1 MIASTFRSSAIAVLT
16 AVTLSVSAPVG
27 VFAQSDSSVTSV
39 DIQRLQDRVFSLS
52 SELSRLRSRD
62 ASTASR
68 LEGDLDDMRDEVV
81 YLRVKL
87 RKEGRVQRTEYS
99 DLRDRL
105 DSLGSRIR
113 GEERS
118 TSTSSSYPSS
128 SSSSST
134 PVERDRDRG
143 YNSGSNTTTAR
154 SNGETESQPRVGYGT
169 PGTVS
174 SDPTTPDQN
183 RSPERT
189 SRAGSSS
196 SRRGVREIPVNA
208 ELDIRLQ
215 TPLSSDT
222 AQVEDRFEA
231 TTIVDMYEGN
241 QLLVPAGSV
250 LRGVVSSVKR
260 AGRVERKGVLTLSF
274 DQLTVEGRDYPIRA
288 TVTQALESS
297 GVRGEAGKIGAGA
310 GVGAII
316 GGILGGFKG
325 ALAGILIGGGG
336 TIAAT
341 EGNDVKLDA
350 GTVLRIRFDSPVS
363 LDRASSSPSS
373 SRF

>member
-1 MIASTFRSSAIAVLT
+1 MIASIFRSTT
-16 AVTLSVSAPVG
+16 AVFLAALMLTISVPAG
-27 VFAQSDSSVTSV
+27 AFAQSDASVTPV
-39 DIQRLQDRVFSLS
+39 DIQRLQDRVFNLS
-52 SELSRLRSRD
+52 SDLSRLRSRD
-62 ASTASR
+62 SSTASR
-68 LEGDLDDMRDEVV
+68 LEGDLDDLRDEVV

-87 RKEGRVQRTEYS
+87 RKEGRVQRSEYA

-113 GEERS
+113 GEGS
-118 TSTSSSYPSS
+118 GSSTSSSTSS
-128 SSSSST
+128 GSST
-134 PVERDRDRG
+134 GGG
-143 YNSGSNTTTAR
+143 YNSGTTTAR
-154 SNGETESQPRVGYGT
+154 PNNETERQPQVGYGT

-174 SDPTTPDQN
+174 ADPSTPDQN

-189 SRAGSSS
+189 TRSTSSANG
-196 SRRGVREIPVNA
+196 SRRGVREIPVGQ

-250 LRGVVSSVKR
+250 LRGVVRDVKR
-260 AGRVERKGVLTLSF
+260 AGRLERKGVLTLSF
-274 DQLTVEGRDYPIRA
+274 DQITVEGRDYPIRA
-288 TVTQALESS
+288 TVTQAIESS
-297 GVRGEAGKIGAGA
+297 GVRGEAGKIGTAA

-341 EGNDVKLDA
+341 EGNDVKLDT
-350 GTVLRIRFDSPVS
+350 GTILRIRFDRPVP
-363 LDRASSSPSS
+363 LERTSS
-373 SRF
+373 SR

>member
-1 MIASTFRSSAIAVLT
+1 MIASTFRSSAIAILAAAALT
-16 AVTLSVSAPVG
+16 ISAPAG
-27 VFAQSDSSVTSV
+27 ALAQSDSSVTPV

-52 SELSRLRSRD
+52 SDLSRLRTRD
-62 ASTASR
+62 SSTASR
-68 LEGDLDDMRDEVV
+68 LEGDLDDLRDEVV

-87 RKEGRVQRTEYS
+87 RKEGRVQRSEYA
-99 DLRDRL
+99 DVRDRL

-113 GEERS
+113 GDGAP
-118 TSTSSSYPSS
+118 STSSSTS

-134 PVERDRDRG
+134 YSSPPPAVERDRDRDT
-143 YNSGSNTTTAR
+143 SRDTS
-154 SNGETESQPRVGYGT
+154 RVEA
-169 PGTVS
+169 P
-174 SDPTTPDQN
+174 PPPPADQS
-183 RSPERT
+183 RSPETT
-189 SRAGSSS
+189 SRASSG
-196 SRRGVREIPVNA
+196 RRGVREIPVGQ

-215 TPLSSDT
+215 TSLSSDT

-260 AGRVERKGVLTLSF
+260 AGRLERKGVLTLSF
-274 DQLTVEGRDYPIRA
+274 DQLTVDGRDYPIRA
-288 TVTQALESS
+288 TVTQAIESS
-297 GVRGEAGKIGAGA
+297 GVRGEAGKIGTGA

-341 EGNDVKLDA
+341 EGNDVKLDS
-350 GTVLRIRFDSPVS
+350 GTILRIRFDSPVP
-363 LDRASSSPSS
+363 LERTSS
-373 SRF
+373 SR

>member
-1 MIASTFRSSAIAVLT
+1 MIASAFRSTTAVLLAALMLT
-16 AVTLSVSAPVG
+16 FSAPIG
-27 VFAQSDSSVTSV
+27 VLAQNDASVTPA
-39 DIQRLQDRVFSLS
+39 DIQRLQDRVFGLS
-52 SELSRLRSRD
+52 SDLSKLRSRD

-68 LEGDLDDMRDEVV
+68 LEGDLDDLRDEVV

-87 RKEGRVQRTEYS
+87 RKEGRVQRSEYA

-113 GEERS
+113 GEGTGSS
-118 TSTSSSYPSS
+118 TSS
-128 SSSSST
+128 SSSSG
-134 PVERDRDRG
+134 DRDR
-143 YNSGSNTTTAR
+143 YTSSSSGGSSSPGSSSSPGTTTR
-154 SNGETESQPRVGYGT
+154 STNETERQPRVGYGT

-183 RSPERT
+183 RSPENT
-189 SRAGSSS
+189 SRGTSA
-196 SRRGVREIPVNA
+196 RRGSREIPVGQ

-215 TPLSSDT
+215 TPLSSET

-231 TTIVDMYEGN
+231 TSIVDMYEGN

-250 LRGVVSSVKR
+250 LRGVVSSVKK

-274 DQLTVEGRDYPIRA
+274 DQITVDGRDYPIRA
-288 TVTQALESS
+288 TVTQAIESS
-297 GVRGEAGKIGAGA
+297 GVRGEAGKIGTAA

-341 EGNDVKLDA
+341 EGTDVKLDT
-350 GTVLRIRFDSPVS
+350 GTILRIRFDSPVP
-363 LDRASSSPSS
+363 LERTSS
-373 SRF
+373 SR

>member
-1 MIASTFRSSAIAVLT
+1 MIASTFRSSTIAMLAAAALT
-16 AVTLSVSAPVG
+16 ASAPVG
-27 VFAQSDSSVTSV
+27 ALAATRAVQSDSSVTPV

-52 SELSRLRSRD
+52 SDLSRLRSRD

-68 LEGDLDDMRDEVV
+68 LEGDLDDLRDEVV

-87 RKEGRVQRTEYS
+87 RKEGRVQRSEYA

-113 GEERS
+113 GDGSSTSTS
-118 TSTSSSYPSS
+118 TSTSSSSPAI
-128 SSSSST
+128 
-134 PVERDRDRG
+134 ERDRDRD
-143 YNSGSNTTTAR
+143 TTAR
-154 SNGETESQPRVGYGT
+154 TNNESERQPRVGYGT

-174 SDPTTPDQN
+174 SDPSTPDQN
-183 RSPERT
+183 RSPETT
-189 SRAGSSS
+189 SRASSG
-196 SRRGVREIPVNA
+196 RRGSREIPVGQ
-208 ELDIRLQ
+208 ELDVRLQ

-222 AQVEDRFEA
+222 AQVEDRFEG

-260 AGRVERKGVLTLSF
+260 AGRLERKGVLTLSF
-274 DQLTVEGRDYPIRA
+274 DQITVEGRDYPIRA
-288 TVTQALESS
+288 TVTQAIESS
-297 GVRGEAGKIGAGA
+297 GVRGEAGKIGTAA

-350 GTVLRIRFDSPVS
+350 GTILRIRFDSPVPLERTS
-363 LDRASSSPSS
+363 SS
-373 SRF
+373 SR

>member
-1 MIASTFRSSAIAVLT
+1 MIASTFRNSAIAVLT
-16 AVTLSVSAPVG
+16 ASVLTISAPAG
-27 VFAQSDSSVTSV
+27 AWAQSDASVTPT

-52 SELSRLRSRD
+52 SDLSRLRSRD
-62 ASTASR
+62 SSTASR
-68 LEGDLDDMRDEVV
+68 LEGDLDDLRDEVV

-87 RKEGRVQRTEYS
+87 RKEGRVQRSEYA

-113 GEERS
+113 GDGSSAPSS
-118 TSTSSSYPSS
+118 TSTSS
-128 SSSSST
+128 
-134 PVERDRDRG
+134 VERDRSTSS
-143 YNSGSNTTTAR
+143 SGSTTTAR
-154 SNGETESQPRVGYGT
+154 TNNETERQPQVGYGT

-174 SDPTTPDQN
+174 SDPSTPDQN

-189 SRAGSSS
+189 TRAGNG
-196 SRRGVREIPVNA
+196 RRGTREIPVGQ

-231 TTIVDMYEGN
+231 TTIVDMYEGD

-274 DQLTVEGRDYPIRA
+274 DQITVDGRDYPIRA
-288 TVTQALESS
+288 TVTQAIESS
-297 GVRGEAGKIGAGA
+297 GVRGEAGKIGTAA

-341 EGNDVKLDA
+341 EGNDVKLAA
-350 GTVLRIRFDSPVS
+350 GTILRIRFDSPVP
-363 LDRASSSPSS
+363 LERSSSS
-373 SRF
+373 SR

>member
-1 MIASTFRSSAIAVLT
+1 MLTFAVPTGAL
-16 AVTLSVSAPVG
+16 
-27 VFAQSDSSVTSV
+27 AQSDSSVTPV
-39 DIQRLQDRVFSLS
+39 DIQRLQDRVYSLGS
-52 SELSRLRSRD
+52 DLSRLRSRD

-68 LEGDLDDMRDEVV
+68 LEGDLDDMRDEVI

-87 RKEGRVQRTEYS
+87 RKEGRVQRSEYA

-113 GEERS
+113 GES
-118 TSTSSSYPSS
+118 SGSSTSSGSS
-128 SSSSST
+128 SSSG
-134 PVERDRDRG
+134 DRDR
-143 YNSGSNTTTAR
+143 YTSGSSNPSGSSTRDSAPTTTAR
-154 SNGETESQPRVGYGT
+154 SPNETERQPRVGYGT
-169 PGTVS
+169 SGTVS
-174 SDPTTPDQN
+174 NDPTTPDQN
-183 RSPERT
+183 RSPEST
-189 SRAGSSS
+189 SRGS
-196 SRRGVREIPVNA
+196 SRRGTREIPVNA

-231 TTIVDMYEGN
+231 TTVVDMYEGN

-288 TVTQALESS
+288 TVTQAIESS

-350 GTVLRIRFDSPVS
+350 GTILRIRFDSPVS
-363 LDRASSSPSS
+363 LERSTSS
-373 SRF
+373 SR

>member
-1 MIASTFRSSAIAVLT
+1 MIATAFRTSTAVLLAALMLT
-16 AVTLSVSAPVG
+16 FSVPIPA
-27 VFAQSDSSVTSV
+27 FAQSDSSVTPT

-52 SELSRLRSRD
+52 SDLSRLRTRD
-62 ASTASR
+62 SSSASR
-68 LEGDLDDMRDEVV
+68 LEGDLDDLRDEVV

-87 RKEGRVQRTEYS
+87 RKEGRVQRSEYA

-113 GEERS
+113 GDGSSSDTSSRS
-118 TSTSSSYPSS
+118 TSGGS
-128 SSSSST
+128 
-134 PVERDRDRG
+134 
-143 YNSGSNTTTAR
+143 YNSGTSTTTR
-154 SNGETESQPRVGYGT
+154 SNNESERQPQVGYGT

-174 SDPTTPDQN
+174 GDPSTPDQN

-189 SRAGSSS
+189 TRSTPSTPSSPS
-196 SRRGVREIPVNA
+196 YGNGSRRGSREIPVGQ

-215 TPLSSDT
+215 TPLNSET

-250 LRGVVSSVKR
+250 LRGVVSSVKK
-260 AGRVERKGVLTLSF
+260 AGRLERKGVLTLSF
-274 DQLTVEGRDYPIRA
+274 DQITVDGRDYPIRA
-288 TVTQALESS
+288 TVTQAIESS
-297 GVRGEAGKIGAGA
+297 GVRGEAGKIGTAA

-350 GTVLRIRFDSPVS
+350 GTILRIRFDSPVP
-363 LDRASSSPSS
+363 LERTSS
-373 SRF
+373 SR

>member
-1 MIASTFRSSAIAVLT
+1 MIASTFRSSTIAMLAAAALT
-16 AVTLSVSAPVG
+16 VSAPAG
-27 VFAQSDSSVTSV
+27 AWAATRAAQTDASVTSV
-39 DIQRLQDRVFSLS
+39 DIQRLQDRVFGLS
-52 SELSRLRSRD
+52 SDLSRLRTRD
-62 ASTASR
+62 ASMASR
-68 LEGDLDDMRDEVV
+68 LEGDLDDLRDEVV

-87 RKEGRVQRTEYS
+87 RKEGRVQRSEYA

-113 GEERS
+113 GEGS
-118 TSTSSSYPSS
+118 PSSSTSSSPSMI
-128 SSSSST
+128 
-134 PVERDRDRG
+134 ERDRDTSR
-143 YNSGSNTTTAR
+143 SGTSSTTAR
-154 SNGETESQPRVGYGT
+154 SNEESERQPRVGYGT
-169 PGTVS
+169 SGTVS
-174 SDPTTPDQN
+174 NDPSTPDQN

-189 SRAGSSS
+189 SRDTY
-196 SRRGVREIPVNA
+196 SRRGGREIPVGQ

-274 DQLTVEGRDYPIRA
+274 DQITVDGRDYPIRA
-288 TVTQALESS
+288 TVTQAIESS
-297 GVRGEAGKIGAGA
+297 GVRGEAGKIGTAA

-341 EGNDVKLDA
+341 EGNDVKLDV
-350 GTVLRIRFDSPVS
+350 GTILRIRFDSAVP
-363 LDRASSSPSS
+363 LERTNS
-373 SRF
+373 SR